1 MLAVMAMVFSLMPVN
16 VSVVGNSQPQIFQN
30 NVVLSKFGI
39 SPEKITNSYV
49 NEDENSCFVELY
61 DNGISETIT
70 VLPTSNDE
78 YSIQVERKPD
88 WLSGFSVQTYCN
100 SCAN

>member
-16 VSVVGNSQPQIFQN
+16 VSAVENSRPQISQN

-39 SPEKITNSYV
+39 SPEKITSSYV
-49 NEDENSCFVELY
+49 NEDGNSCFVVLY

-70 VLPTSNDE
+70 VLPTPNDE
-78 YSIQVERKPD
+78 YSMTVME
-88 WLSGFSVQTYCN
+88 
-100 SCAN
+100 